1 MLFRSQIALIQ
12 KESERET
19 KAKNI
24 YSCTVITYEFNMKS
38 LGISKDTIGVIKEEC
53 KKKYNLSDED
63 IPDLE
68 L

>member
-1 MLFRSQIALIQ
+1 
-12 KESERET
+12 
-19 KAKNI
+19 
-24 YSCTVITYEFNMKS
+24 MKS